1 MIPIQES
8 AFYQQVIAYAEQLTK
23 EKQCKAVTRD
33 YVVAA
38 FCHLLNQPE
47 TAEME
52 DQDELEAVF
61 RVLEQ
66 KAGIRKEKLP
76 EMEQF
81 LVKIWAGKEVP
92 AHETFLLLA
101 AKDKVERR
109 LRAEGSRHFRADMLL
124 EVLLT
129 EKTDAL
135 KQFLGVKTPEP
146 MSSLP
151 WMMKK
156 KEPSGEAPK
165 EEPDEKAGQQPPA
178 VPEEAGMSRMT
189 LKVKKLQRQLSEKVK
204 GQAHAIST
212 FVTGYFQSEL
222 QAAIDKTRKSP
233 RATFLFAGPPG
244 VGKTYLSETVA
255 ECLGLPF
262 RRFDMSEYTDPN
274 STNELSGSDANYK
287 GSSEGQLTGFV
298 NKNPRCVLLFD
309 EIEKANLETLHLF
322 LQVLDAGRL
331 RDNKTDRE
339 VSFRDAICI
348 FTTNAGRG
356 LYENSESTNLSG
368 LSRDVVIDGISK
380 DINPRTREPYFPAAL
395 CSRFASGNV
404 VMFNHLDAMALY
416 EISRMRL
423 QKHFDNMQESMKM
436 QLEMDDNLSTALLLA
451 EGAGADARSVKSRAD
466 AFFGSELFELF
477 RLAGPADEAEDTAI
491 EQIRFSVDL
500 EHAGPQVRNLFIP
513 ENRVHAMVF
522 SAHRLPLDESDGT
535 LPVFHYVNQVE
546 DARKM
551 LKEEE
556 IKFLVCDLM
565 PKRNPRTVSY
575 LNKEDMASPG
585 REFLYSVLEKYPDMP
600 VLLIESNACRYTE
613 EEKDSFRWRGIW
625 GFVDVDARTE
635 KVEETVRRAADVIF
649 RQHSLTRLARANRLI
664 RFETAQ
670 RLCDDGKHAEIVL
683 FDLKLQK
690 AVKAEDSG
698 NVMSMLST
706 PEEKFDDVIGAD
718 DAKEE
723 LQFFASCL
731 RDPRK
736 YARRGAAS
744 PKGVLLWGPPGT
756 GKTMLAK
763 AFANE
768 SGATFIATEGNRFFS
783 GVVGQGAEMVHRL
796 FATAR
801 RYAPAVLFIDE
812 VDVIAKARTGRDT
825 DMANDSEQILTA
837 LFAEMD
843 GFSTDPSRQVFVLGA
858 TNYSVETDAQMK
870 LDPAFLR
877 RFDRRILVDLPD
889 VKDRKRFLEKEM
901 AKRPYFSISQQGI
914 DSLADRSGGMSLAQ
928 LKSVLE
934 MAMRQGMRQDA
945 EKVDDRLL
953 EETYETFVN
962 GEKREWKPEIM
973 LRTARHEA
981 GHALI
986 SYRSGDKPSY
996 LTVVSRGNYGGYMQ
1010 HGNQE
1015 DKMAFTRQELL
1026 ARIRT
1031 ALGGRAAEMVYYGE
1045 EEGLSTGAS
1054 GDLATAT
1061 NIARHILCTYG
1072 MDEGFGMGVISSS
1085 NSAHEEA
1092 IRQAVNGMLREQL
1105 AMAVESIRKN
1115 QKTFDQLVEELLKHG
1130 NLREKD
1136 IDNILQNVL

>member
-1 MIPIQES
+1 MDSMKES
-8 AFYQQVIAYAEQLTK
+8 EFLSRLMECAQQLVK
-23 EKQCKAVTRD
+23 EHRCNAVTRD
-33 YVVAA
+33 FILAA
-38 FCHLLNQPE
+38 ACHLLKNPE
-47 TAEME
+47 MAGQENAEE
-52 DQDELEAVF
+52 QHAVLLVLIRHTGKQREELES
-61 RVLEQ
+61 
-66 KAGIRKEKLP
+66 
-76 EMEQF
+76 MESF
-81 LVKIWAGKEVP
+81 LVNAWAGKSVP
-92 AHETFLLLA
+92 SSEIVLLMALKGK
-101 AKDKVERR
+101 AKDRV
-109 LRAEGSRHFRADMLL
+109 RAVNGKNLTADVLL
-124 EVLLT
+124 DVLLT
-129 EKTDAL
+129 DKTDAIRAMMGEE
-135 KQFLGVKTPEP
+135 KPAPAAVF
-146 MSSLP
+146 P
-151 WMMKK
+151 WMKK
-156 KEPSGEAPK
+156 QEETAATQSDDEPAQEPK
-165 EEPDEKAGQQPPA
+165 QASQ
-178 VPEEAGMSRMT
+178 PEETMNDMT
-189 LKVKKLQRQLSEKVK
+189 MKVKKLQKQLSEKVM
-204 GQAHAIST
+204 GQSHAVST

-222 QAAIDKTRKSP
+222 QAAIDRTRKTP

-244 VGKTYLSETVA
+244 VGKTFLSETVA

-262 RRFDMSEYTDPN
+262 RRFDMSEYTGPN
-274 STNELSGSDANYK
+274 AADELSGSDANYK
-287 GSSEGQLTGFV
+287 ASSEGQLTGFV
-298 NKNPRCVLLFD
+298 SKNPHCVLLFD
-309 EIEKANLETLHLF
+309 EIEKASMETLHLF

-331 RDNKTDRE
+331 RDNRTDKE

-356 LYENSESTNLSG
+356 LYENSQSANLSS
-368 LSRDVVIDGISK
+368 LSRDVIVDGISK

-404 VMFNHLDAMALY
+404 VMFNHLDAMALNQ
-416 EISRMRL
+416 IAQKRL
-423 QKHFDNMQESMKM
+423 EHHFDNMKNTAATKM
-436 QLEMDDNLSTALLLA
+436 EMDENLSTALLLA
-451 EGAGADARSVKSRAD
+451 EGASADARSVKSRAD
-466 AFFGSELFELF
+466 AFFGGELFELF
-477 RLAGPADEAEDTAI
+477 RLVPSGRQVNEIQT
-491 EQIRFSVDL
+491 IRFSVDL
-500 EHAGPQVRNLFIP
+500 DNASEEIRNLFIP
-513 ENRVHAMVF
+513 QSRVHAMVF
-522 SAHRLPLDESDGT
+522 SARRLPLNEKDAT
-535 LPVFHYVNQVE
+535 LPLFHYVNRVE
-546 DARKM
+546 DAWQLM
-551 LKEEE
+551 KEEE

-565 PKRNPRTVSY
+565 TERNAQAVAY
-575 LNKEDMASPG
+575 LNKEDAASPG
-585 REFLYSVLEKYPDMP
+585 REFLYSILEKNPDMP
-600 VLLIESNACRYTE
+600 VLLMESSGCRYTE
-613 EEKDSFRWRGIW
+613 EEKDSFRRRGIW
-625 GFVDVDARTE
+625 GFVDVDTE
-635 KVEETVRRAADVIF
+635 QEKTEETVRRAADVIF

-664 RFETAQ
+664 HFETAQ
-670 RLCDDGKHAEIVL
+670 CLLDDGKEAEIVL

-723 LQFFASCL
+723 LRFFANCL
-731 RDPRK
+731 KDPRK
-736 YARRGAAS
+736 YTRRGAAA

-768 SGATFIATEGNRFFS
+768 SGATFIATEGNRFFT

-858 TNYSVETDAQMK
+858 TNYSVEADAQMK

-889 VKDRKRFLEKEM
+889 VKDRRRFLEKEM
-901 AKRPYFSISQQGI
+901 ERRPYFSVSRQGI

-945 EKVDDRLL
+945 EKVDDKLL

-1015 DKMAFTRQELL
+1015 DKMTFTRQELL

-1031 ALGGRAAEMVYYGE
+1031 ALGGRAAEIVYYGN

-1072 MDEGFGMGVISSS
+1072 MDEQFGMGVIAGQHT
-1085 NSAHEEA
+1085 AHEDT
-1092 IRQAVNGMLREQL
+1092 IRQAVNTMLREQL
-1105 AMAVESIRKN
+1105 ALAVEIIRKN
-1115 QKTFDQLVEELLKHG
+1115 RVAFDRLVDELVKHG